1 MNSLRWKIVIVLSLL
16 AIGSTWLLN
25 RLSETEPA
33 EISVLRHD
41 PDNYMRNLTTLTMNQ
56 DGSPKNKLY
65 ADYMA
70 HYPDDNTTELI
81 NPRLEIFRLEK
92 PPTTITAEKGWVTED
107 NEVILLS
114 GETRLIQLDAEGVR
128 ELEIITSDV
137 RVLMEQEYAE
147 TDKAATIFGKKNDH
161 KISWHEGLLRREQTR
176 ATKQCIY
183 KNTTLEN
190 SNLENSTLDNQQ
202 SYAT

>member
-1 MNSLRWKIVIVLSLL
+1 MTSLRWKIVIVLSLL
-16 AIGSTWLLN
+16 AIGSAWLLN
-25 RLSETEPA
+25 RLSETEST
-33 EISVLRHD
+33 EISILRHD
-41 PDNYMRNLTTLTMNQ
+41 PDTYMHELTTLTMNQ

-81 NPRLEIFRLEK
+81 NPKLEIFRPEK

-114 GETRLIQLDAEGVR
+114 GETRLIQLSAEGNR

-137 RVLMEQEYAE
+137 RVLIDQEYAE
-147 TDKAATIFGKKNDH
+147 TDKPTTIFGKKITIKSTGMSAYIGENRLELKNNVYT
-161 KISWHEGLLRREQTR
+161 KILP
-176 ATKQCIY
+176 
-183 KNTTLEN
+183 
-190 SNLENSTLDNQQ
+190 
-202 SYAT
+202 

>member
-1 MNSLRWKIVIVLSLL
+1 MTPLRWKVVIALGLL

-25 RLSETEPA
+25 RLTDTGST

-41 PDNYMRNLTTLTMNQ
+41 PDIYMYDLTTLTMNQ
-56 DGSPKNKLY
+56 DGTPKNKLY

-81 NPRLEIFRLEK
+81 NPKLEIFRLDK

-114 GETRLIQLDAEGVR
+114 GETRLLQLDNEGNR

-137 RVLMEQEYAE
+137 RVLMDQEYAE
-147 TDKAATIFGKKNDH
+147 TDKPATIFGKKMTIKSTGMNAYLGENRLELLNNVH
-161 KISWHEGLLRREQTR
+161 TKILP
-176 ATKQCIY
+176 
-183 KNTTLEN
+183 
-190 SNLENSTLDNQQ
+190 
-202 SYAT
+202 

>member
-25 RLSETEPA
+25 RLSETEST

-41 PDNYMRNLTTLTMNQ
+41 PDNYMYELTTLTMNQ

-81 NPRLEIFRLEK
+81 NPRLEIFRLGK
-92 PPTTITAEKGWVTED
+92 PPTTSTAEKGWVTED

-114 GETRLIQLDAEGVR
+114 GETRLIQLDAEGIR

-137 RVLMEQEYAE
+137 RVLMDQEYAE
-147 TDKAATIFGKKNDH
+147 TDKAATNFRKKTTIKSIGMKAYLGENRLELLNNVH
-161 KISWHEGLLRREQTR
+161 TKILP
-176 ATKQCIY
+176 
-183 KNTTLEN
+183 
-190 SNLENSTLDNQQ
+190 
-202 SYAT
+202 

>member
-25 RLSETEPA
+25 RLSETEST

-41 PDNYMRNLTTLTMNQ
+41 PDNYMYELTTLTMNQ

-81 NPRLEIFRLEK
+81 NPRLEIFRLGK

-114 GETRLIQLDAEGVR
+114 GETRLIQLDAEGIR

-137 RVLMEQEYAE
+137 RVLMDQEYAE
-147 TDKAATIFGKKNDH
+147 TDKAATNFRKKTTIKSIGMKAYLGENRLELLNNVH
-161 KISWHEGLLRREQTR
+161 TKILP
-176 ATKQCIY
+176 
-183 KNTTLEN
+183 
-190 SNLENSTLDNQQ
+190 
-202 SYAT
+202 

>member
-1 MNSLRWKIVIVLSLL
+1 MTPSRWRIIIILGLF

-25 RLSETEPA
+25 RLTDSGST

-41 PDNYMRNLTTLTMNQ
+41 PDTYMHDLITLTMNQ
-56 DGSPKNKLY
+56 DGTPKNKLY

-81 NPRLEIFRLEK
+81 NPKLEIFRLDK

-114 GETRLIQLDAEGVR
+114 GNTRLLQLDIEGNR

-137 RVLMEQEYAE
+137 RVLMDDEYAE
-147 TDKAATIFGKKNDH
+147 TDKSATIFGKKTTITSTGMNAYFSENKLELLNDVYT
-161 KISWHEGLLRREQTR
+161 KILP
-176 ATKQCIY
+176 
-183 KNTTLEN
+183 
-190 SNLENSTLDNQQ
+190 
-202 SYAT
+202 

>member
-1 MNSLRWKIVIVLSLL
+1 MTSLRWKIVVVLSML

-25 RLSETEPA
+25 RLTDTGSTETA
-33 EISVLRHD
+33 VLRHD
-41 PDNYMRNLTTLTMNQ
+41 PDNYMRELTTLTMNH

-81 NPRLEIFRLEK
+81 NPKLEIFRLGK

-107 NEVILLS
+107 NEVILLN
-114 GETRLIQLDAEGVR
+114 GETRLIQLDAEGIR

-137 RVLMEQEYAE
+137 RVLMDQEYAE
-147 TDKAATIFGKKNDH
+147 TDKPATILGEKTTIKSTGMNAYLGENRLELLNNVYT
-161 KISWHEGLLRREQTR
+161 KILP
-176 ATKQCIY
+176 
-183 KNTTLEN
+183 
-190 SNLENSTLDNQQ
+190 
-202 SYAT
+202 

>member
-1 MNSLRWKIVIVLSLL
+1 MTSLRWKIVIVLSLL
-16 AIGSTWLLN
+16 AIGSAWLLN
-25 RLSETEPA
+25 RLSETGST
-33 EISVLRHD
+33 EISILRHD
-41 PDNYMRNLTTLTMNQ
+41 PDTYMHELTTLTMNQ

-70 HYPDDNTTELI
+70 HYPDDNTIELI
-81 NPRLEIFRLEK
+81 NPKLEIFRPEK

-114 GETRLIQLDAEGVR
+114 GETRLIQLNANGIR

-147 TDKAATIFGKKNDH
+147 TDKPAIIYGKKTTIKSTGMNAYLGENRLELLNNVYT
-161 KISWHEGLLRREQTR
+161 KILP
-176 ATKQCIY
+176 
-183 KNTTLEN
+183 
-190 SNLENSTLDNQQ
+190 
-202 SYAT
+202 

>member
-1 MNSLRWKIVIVLSLL
+1 MTSLRWKIAIILSLL

-25 RLSETEPA
+25 RLTENGST
-33 EISVLRHD
+33 EVSVLRHD
-41 PDNYMRNLTTLTMNQ
+41 PDNYMHDLTTLTMNQ

-81 NPRLEIFRLEK
+81 NPKLEIFRKEK
-92 PPTTITAEKGWVTED
+92 QPTTITAEKGWVTED

-114 GETRLIQLDAEGVR
+114 GETRLIRLNAKGIR

-147 TDKAATIFGKKNDH
+147 TDKPAIIYGKKTTIKSTGMNAYLGENRLELLNNVYT
-161 KISWHEGLLRREQTR
+161 KILP
-176 ATKQCIY
+176 
-183 KNTTLEN
+183 
-190 SNLENSTLDNQQ
+190 
-202 SYAT
+202 